1 MDGLQSD
8 RTQDDQRRS
17 IPTMTNF
24 DVIKSLRE
32 EISGLMDVQKVI
44 MLRTRETERKLAEAE
59 TDYNAFRKL
68 EGTINIILDQMRS
81 RLRTL
86 EAESMK

>member
-1 MDGLQSD
+1 
-8 RTQDDQRRS
+8 
-17 IPTMTNF
+17 MTNF